1 MEKKLKK
8 LSVLTVVLMA
18 LSIFTYIEDH
28 RRGTGLASG
37 SDFIA
42 GFDVDKVAKL
52 VIEELD
58 DNNKPQKVSLLKEGD
73 SFVLEDYFAY
83 PASNEKINDLLYKIA
98 NIQITEKVSDK
109 KSSHMEYDLTNKKS
123 KIRVSGFDRT
133 GSKTFDFYV
142 GKKKKY
148 NGNFIR
154 FVDKDPVYLSNQAL
168 YISGEKDSYIETELM
183 NIGKKD
189 FEGMSL
195 TSLGKKHT
203 FEKKGSEISY
213 KNGNLNSINLDGKKK
228 EKLLDFVDETQP
240 INFNDFKPI
249 DHKGLSDLKFDLRL
263 ELKSKSKMIYDLH
276 FSKAK
281 EDYYLKIS
289 SRLENLPEKIVISK
303 DDDKKKLAGVE
314 DLLKAQKQVNQFNLS
329 NSRWIFK
336 IDKSTYE
343 DIEKFLKDFKS

>member
-52 VIEELD
+52 VIEEMG
-58 DNNKPQKVSLLKEGD
+58 DNNKPHKVSLLKEGD

-98 NIQITEKVSDK
+98 NIQITEKISEK
-109 KSSHMEYDLTNKKS
+109 KSSHTEYDLTKKKS

-148 NGNFIR
+148 NGSFIR

-183 NIGKKD
+183 NIEKND
-189 FEGMSL
+189 FKGMSL
-195 TSLGKKHT
+195 TFLGKKLV
-203 FEKKGSEISY
+203 FEKNGNEISY
-213 KNGNLNSINLDGKKK
+213 KNSGLNSITLDGKKK
-228 EKLLDFVDETQP
+228 EKLFNFVEGTQP
-240 INFNDFKPI
+240 IHFNDFKPI
-249 DHKGLSDLKFDLRL
+249 DHNTLTDLKFDMRL
-263 ELKSKSKMIYDLH
+263 ELKSKNRMIYDLQ
-276 FSKAK
+276 FSKTK
-281 EDYYLKIS
+281 EDYYLKVS
-289 SRLENLPEKIVISK
+289 SRLEDVPEKIVISK

-314 DLLKAQKQVNQFNLS
+314 GLLKAQKKVNQFNLS

-336 IDKSTYE
+336 VDKSTYE
-343 DIEKFLKDFKS
+343 DIEKFLKDFNS

>member
-8 LSVLTVVLMA
+8 LSVLTVVLIA

-28 RRGTGLASG
+28 RRGTGLALG

-52 VIEELD
+52 VIEELG
-58 DNNKPQKVSLLKEGD
+58 DNNKSHKVSLLKEGE

-98 NIQITEKVSDK
+98 NIQITQKVSEK
-109 KSSHMEYDLTNKKS
+109 KSSHLEYDLTKKKS

-148 NGNFIR
+148 NGSFIR
-154 FVDKDPVYLSNQAL
+154 FADKNPVYLSSNAL

-183 NIGKKD
+183 NVGKKD

-195 TSLGKKHT
+195 ISSGKKLS
-203 FEKKGSEISY
+203 FEKIGSEISY
-213 KNGNLNSINLDGKKK
+213 KSNNLTSVNLDEKSK
-228 EKLLDFVDETQP
+228 EKLLDFVEGTQP
-240 INFNDFKPI
+240 IHFNDFKPI
-249 DHKGLSDLKFDLRL
+249 DFKDLADLKFDLKL
-263 ELKSKSKMIYDLH
+263 ELKSKNKMIYDLQ
-276 FSKAK
+276 FSKGK
-281 EDYYLKIS
+281 GDYYLKIS
-289 SRLENLPEKIVISK
+289 SRLEDVPDKIVISK

-314 DLLKAQKQVNQFNLS
+314 DLLKAQKEVNQFNLS

-336 IDKSTYE
+336 VDKTTYE
-343 DIEKFLKDFKS
+343 DIENFLKDFKS

>member
-8 LSVLTVVLMA
+8 LSILTVVLMA
-18 LSIFTYIEDH
+18 LSVFTYIEDH

-52 VIEELD
+52 VIEEMGED
-58 DNNKPQKVSLLKEGD
+58 NKPHKVSLLKEGD
-73 SFVLEDYFAY
+73 SFVLEDHFAY

-98 NIQITEKVSDK
+98 NIQINEKISEK
-109 KSSHMEYDLTNKKS
+109 KSAHTEYDLTKKKS

-148 NGNFIR
+148 NGSFIR

-183 NIGKKD
+183 NIEKKD
-189 FEGMSL
+189 FEGLSL
-195 TSLGKKHT
+195 TFLSEKFI

-213 KNGNLNSINLDGKKK
+213 KSGELNSVNLDQKKR
-228 EKLLDFVDETQP
+228 EKLLNFIEGTQP
-240 INFNDFKPI
+240 IHFNDFKPI
-249 DHKGLSDLKFDLRL
+249 DHKTLSDLKFDVRL
-263 ELKSKSKMIYDLH
+263 ELKSKNRMIYDLQ

-281 EDYYLKIS
+281 DDYYLKIS
-289 SRLENLPEKIVISK
+289 SRLEDVPEKIVITK
-303 DDDKKKLAGVE
+303 DDDNKKLAGVE
-314 DLLKAQKQVNQFNLS
+314 DLLKAQKEVNQFNMS

-336 IDKSTYE
+336 VDKSTYE